1 VDKAGLSV
9 EDVQHLLSHGI
20 PMSEGMGVIVDGL
33 PEGGAVLRVP
43 YSDSLVRPGG
53 TISGP
58 VMMALADAAMY
69 AAILGRLGA
78 VIMAVTANL
87 NIHFLHRPG
96 KSDLIANA
104 KILKLGKRLAVCEVA
119 LYSVGQSEMVA
130 QVSGSYSLPPEAGSG
145 G

>member
-1 VDKAGLSV
+1 MTGSLGKRERYNCHHRGITAIAQQDNKVDKAGLSV

-96 KSDLIANA
+96 K
-104 KILKLGKRLAVCEVA
+104 
-119 LYSVGQSEMVA
+119 M
-130 QVSGSYSLPPEAGSG
+130 
-145 G
+145 